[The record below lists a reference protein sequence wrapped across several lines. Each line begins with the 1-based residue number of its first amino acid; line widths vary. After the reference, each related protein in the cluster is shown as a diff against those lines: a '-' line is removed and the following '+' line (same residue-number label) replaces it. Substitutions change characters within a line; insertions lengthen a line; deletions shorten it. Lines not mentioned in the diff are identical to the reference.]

1 MGMRTWVKRLHGLEV
16 RQPHLWPVAWKW
28 CLLTGAGFLL
38 WLVLEFIFIADLR
51 GVLQNLQIETQEL
64 DKQIQLKREKAALLQ
79 PLSSEVQA
87 LQDQMRKLSSPLP
100 DKAHWDELLSELNQA
115 GRRHKVALEWF
126 KPEAARVS
134 SQWVELPASIRVKG
148 AFHAMGGFV
157 SELAH
162 FDHWVVL
169 DQLSLET
176 GAKDTVTLHGKL
188 KAFRQHSPA
197 EAAAFREE
205 KSVTAVE
212 AAWTL
217 DPTHYEGSRRP
228 NPFKPHATQAASAI
242 AKAVAPPSQPGAS
255 GAKHPLE
262 AAPLDSMRLVGQ
274 LRQGDRSVGLIRL
287 KGAVYPA
294 RVGTVLGTNQG
305 RVSSVDSSGLVVLE
319 NSTDASGR
327 QSQRS
332 TFIPMTR
339 GTP

>member
-148 AFHAMGGFV
+148 AFHAMGGFI

-162 FDHWVVL
+162 SNHWVAL
-169 DQLSLET
+169 EQLSLEA
-176 GAKDTVTLHGKL
+176 GAKDTVTLHAKL
-188 KAFRQHSPA
+188 KAFRQRSPA

-217 DPTHYEGSRRP
+217 DPTHYEGSHRP
-228 NPFKPHATQAASAI
+228 DPFKPHATQVASTIVKAAT
-242 AKAVAPPSQPGAS
+242 PPSQAGAS
-255 GAKHPLE
+255 SAKHPLE
-262 AAPLDSMRLVGQ
+262 MTPLDTMRLVGQ
-274 LRQGDRSVGLIRL
+274 LWQGDRSVGLIRL

>member
-1 MGMRTWVKRLHGLEV
+1 MRTWVKRLHGLEV

-87 LQDQMRKLSSPLP
+87 LQDQMRKLSSTLP

-148 AFHAMGGFV
+148 AFHAMGGFI

-162 FDHWVVL
+162 SNHWVAL
-169 DQLSLET
+169 EQLSLEA
-176 GAKDTVTLHGKL
+176 GAKDTVTLHAKL
-188 KAFRQHSPA
+188 KAFRQRSPA

-217 DPTHYEGSRRP
+217 DPTHYEGSHRP
-228 NPFKPHATQAASAI
+228 DPFKPHATQVASTIVKAAT
-242 AKAVAPPSQPGAS
+242 PPSQAGAS
-255 GAKHPLE
+255 SAKHPLE
-262 AAPLDSMRLVGQ
+262 MTPLDTMRLVGQ

>member
-126 KPEAARVS
+126 KPDAARVS

-148 AFHAMGGFV
+148 AFHAMGGFI

-162 FDHWVVL
+162 SNHWVAL
-169 DQLSLET
+169 EQLSLEA
-176 GAKDTVTLHGKL
+176 GAKDTVTLHAKL
-188 KAFRQHSPA
+188 KAFRQRSPA

-217 DPTHYEGSRRP
+217 DPTHYEGSHRP
-228 NPFKPHATQAASAI
+228 DPFKPHATQVASTIVKAAT
-242 AKAVAPPSQPGAS
+242 PPSQAGAS
-255 GAKHPLE
+255 SAKHPLE
-262 AAPLDSMRLVGQ
+262 MTPLDTMRLVGQ

>member
-1 MGMRTWVKRLHGLEV
+1 MCMRTWVKRLHGLEV

-87 LQDQMRKLSSPLP
+87 LQDQMRKLSSTLP

-148 AFHAMGGFV
+148 AFHAMGGFI

-162 FDHWVVL
+162 SNHWVAL
-169 DQLSLET
+169 EQLSLEA
-176 GAKDTVTLHGKL
+176 GAKDTVTLHAKL
-188 KAFRQHSPA
+188 KAFRQRSPA

-217 DPTHYEGSRRP
+217 DPTHYEGSHRP
-228 NPFKPHATQAASAI
+228 DPFKPHATQVASTIVKAAT
-242 AKAVAPPSQPGAS
+242 PPSQAGAS
-255 GAKHPLE
+255 SAKHPLE
-262 AAPLDSMRLVGQ
+262 MTPLDTMRLVGQ

>member
-126 KPEAARVS
+126 KPDAARVS

-148 AFHAMGGFV
+148 AFHAMGGFI

-162 FDHWVVL
+162 SNHWVAL
-169 DQLSLET
+169 EQLSLEA
-176 GAKDTVTLHGKL
+176 GAKDTVTLHAKL
-188 KAFRQHSPA
+188 KAFRQRSPA

-217 DPTHYEGSRRP
+217 DPTHYEGSHRP
-228 NPFKPHATQAASAI
+228 DPFKPHATQVASTIVKAAT
-242 AKAVAPPSQPGAS
+242 PPSQAGAS
-255 GAKHPLE
+255 SAKHPLE
-262 AAPLDSMRLVGQ
+262 MVPLDTMRLVGQ
-274 LRQGDRSVGLIRL
+274 LWQNDRSVGLIRSN
-287 KGAVYPA
+287 GVVYPV

-305 RVSSVDSSGLVVLE
+305 WVSSVDSSGLVVLE
-319 NSTDASGR
+319 KSTDASGR
-327 QSQRS
+327 PSQRS
-332 TFIPMTR
+332 TFIPMSR
-339 GTP
+339 STP